1 MADPVTGSIPRGNCC
16 NATEAGLRVKGRGK
30 KIMHT
35 KEQLLE
41 ENTSS
46 SLCLYTLLYYTVPS
60 SSSSEPPA
68 SNVVQLLNTIV
79 THLPIQ
85 TMTVELLSFLPP
97 LFIFN
102 CCT

>member
-1 MADPVTGSIPRGNCC
+1 MSISYIYRLVLVKDISSRRGRTAGEHMMADPVMGSAPRGNCC
-16 NATEAGLRVKGRGK
+16 NATKARLRVKGRGK

-46 SLCLYTLLYYTVPS
+46 SPRLYTLLYYTVPS

-68 SNVVQLLNTIV
+68 SNIVQLIL
-79 THLPIQ
+79 
-85 TMTVELLSFLPP
+85 
-97 LFIFN
+97 
-102 CCT
+102 